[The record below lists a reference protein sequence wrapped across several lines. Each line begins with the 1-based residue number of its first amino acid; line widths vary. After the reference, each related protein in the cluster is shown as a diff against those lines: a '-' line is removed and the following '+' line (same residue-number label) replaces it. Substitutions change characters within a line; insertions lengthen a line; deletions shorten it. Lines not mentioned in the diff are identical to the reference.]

1 MRDSPSEVVVP
12 LTAAGA
18 GRPVTG
24 RSYVQTFTYDM

>member
-18 GRPVTG
+18 GRPVAG
-24 RSYVQTFTYDM
+24 RSYIQTFTYGM

>member
-18 GRPVTG
+18 GRPVAG
-24 RSYVQTFTYDM
+24 GSYIQTFSYGM